1 MMQEYDDAINAYL
14 NGGLLPD
21 GSVPIFDAEMPGTA
35 LAGFSQQCELPEAVG
50 FGSDTVC
57 DTDIHPTEVDDPL
70 SSQTV
75 ALANWRRLQ
84 TPLGFLGLID
94 DDVNYGFDVD
104 GLLQKPLTPDGL
116 TTISDTIE
124 AQIMR
129 DPRNASCLCKLTRV
143 SQPDGLIIDLSG
155 TTKTG
160 ESWAL
165 TAALTN
171 AGLLLESIT
180 AGLANNA

>member
-1 MMQEYDDAINAYL
+1 MQEFDDAINAYL

-21 GSVPIFDAEMPGTA
+21 GSAMRFDAEMPGTT
-35 LAGFSQQCELPEAVG
+35 LAGLSQQCQTPDAVG

-57 DTDIHPTEVDDPL
+57 DTDIHPTEMDDPN
-70 SSQTV
+70 SPQTV

-84 TPLGFLGLID
+84 TPLGFLDLVD
-94 DDVNYGFDVD
+94 DDKNYGFDCE
-104 GLLQKPLTPDGL
+104 GLLQKPLSPDDI
-116 TTISDTIE
+116 TQMSDTIE

-129 DPRNASCLCKLTRV
+129 DPRNASCVCRV
-143 SQPDGLIIDLSG
+143 QKFDNPMGLRIFLGG

-160 ESWAL
+160 ETWNL

-171 AGLLLESIT
+171 AGLLLEAIT
-180 AGLANNA
+180 KGLANNA